1 MLAFSAKAD
10 FPNWRGD
17 CDWRPRARA
26 ARARLLAEHHGLAAT
41 IAARPFEQFERV
53 SFAALPSSYHAV
65 PKELADFF
73 ASVPAPERQA
83 YLSSLLLWLMDGFEH
98 KFAATGMHAEL
109 ALHYADAF
117 NRIVEQIDTDPS
129 FADLAK
135 DAFMKDLW
143 LARVVMIPAFAQV
156 WWPHSGLALSDLL
169 RAGPSALTY
178 GLVKCGGRRPFF
190 EGHTHDPMAR
200 IKYWNANG
208 WFQALRLIA
217 LALPAFPKHKGAFGT
232 AWFYD
237 PAMATVSPN
246 LLFASDLQ
254 VGKGAFRLRVGPNE
268 AAHVNATATSAS
280 RRKLVAEGKYQ
291 PADYSIIWARK
302 NLLAAYGPDAVGAA
316 RAVAEKRAA

>member
-1 MLAFSAKAD
+1 MAEFLAKSE
-10 FPNWRGD
+10 FPKWRGD
-17 CDWRPRARA
+17 SDWRARA
-26 ARARLLAEHHGLAAT
+26 RATKARLFAEHAGLPKA
-41 IAARPFEQFERV
+41 IAACPFEQFERI
-53 SFAALPSSYHAV
+53 SFAALPTSYHRV
-65 PKELADFF
+65 PDELASFF
-73 ASVPAPERQA
+73 AGVPAGEHQA
-83 YLSSLLLWLMDGFEH
+83 YLCSLLLWLMEDFDRR
-98 KFAATGMHAEL
+98 FASSGLHAEF

-117 NRIVEQIDTDPS
+117 HRIVEQIDTDPS

-156 WWPHSGLALSDLL
+156 WWPHSGLGLGDLL
-169 RAGPSALTY
+169 RAGPAALIY
-178 GLVKCGGRRPFF
+178 GFVTCGGRRPFF

-268 AAHVNATATSAS
+268 AAHMNATATSAS
-280 RRKLVAEGKYQ
+280 RRKLVAEGKYL
-291 PADYSIIWARK
+291 PADYSIIWARRS
-302 NLLAAYGPDAVGAA
+302 LLAAYGPDAVGTASPP
-316 RAVAEKRAA
+316 AESRAA